1 LGLRKPLLK
10 VIMQI
15 LQHIPV
21 WVFALLIGL
30 IALGLVQTRTR
41 HIRKQRL
48 LGINIAL
55 TVFTLVGVVQQWQL
69 TPWLALSLLSWAAM
83 GLLVAWALGQGA
95 APEGARFEPETR
107 RFTVPGSWLP
117 LTLFMAIFACKFVVG
132 MLSATV
138 PEQLHSMQAAIGIS
152 ALYGLFSGVLNAR
165 ALKLLQLPKH
175 PSHPQK
181 DFP

>member
-1 LGLRKPLLK
+1 
-10 VIMQI
+10 MQI

-55 TVFTLVGVVQQWQL
+55 TVFTLVGVVQQWRL
-69 TPWLALSLLSWAAM
+69 TPWLALSLLSWATM

-117 LTLFMAIFACKFVVG
+117 LTLFMTIFACKFAVG
-132 MLSATV
+132 MTTAMAPDLLDSLS
-138 PEQLHSMQAAIGIS
+138 AAIGVS
-152 ALYGLFSGVLNAR
+152 ALYGLLSGVLNAKAWR
-165 ALKLLQLPKH
+165 LLKLEH
-175 PSHPQK
+175 VA
-181 DFP
+181 

>member
-1 LGLRKPLLK
+1 
-10 VIMQI
+10 MQI

-55 TVFTLVGVVQQWQL
+55 TVFTLVGVVQQWRP
-69 TPWLALSLLSWAAM
+69 TPWLGLGLLSWAAAC
-83 GLLVAWALGQGA
+83 LLVTWALGQSA
-95 APEGARFEPETR
+95 APAGASYDPETR

-117 LTLFMAIFACKFVVG
+117 LALFMTIFACKFAVG
-132 MLSATV
+132 MTTAMAPDLLDSLS
-138 PEQLHSMQAAIGIS
+138 AAIGVS
-152 ALYGLFSGVLNAR
+152 ALYGLLSGLLNAKAWR
-165 ALKLLQLPKH
+165 LLKLEH
-175 PSHPQK
+175 NA
-181 DFP
+181 

>member
-1 LGLRKPLLK
+1 
-10 VIMQI
+10 MQT

-55 TVFTLVGVVQQWQL
+55 TVFTLVGVIQQWRP
-69 TPWLALSLLSWAAM
+69 TPWLGLGLLSWAAVC
-83 GLLVAWALGQGA
+83 LLVTWSLGQSA
-95 APEGARFEPETR
+95 APAGASYDPETR

-117 LTLFMAIFACKFVVG
+117 LALFMTIFACKFAVG
-132 MLSATV
+132 MTTAMAPDLLDSLS
-138 PEQLHSMQAAIGIS
+138 AAIGVS
-152 ALYGLFSGVLNAR
+152 ALYGLLSGVLNAKAWR
-165 ALKLLQLPKH
+165 LLKLEH
-175 PSHPQK
+175 VA
-181 DFP
+181 

>member
-1 LGLRKPLLK
+1 
-10 VIMQI
+10 MQI

-55 TVFTLVGVVQQWQL
+55 TVFTLVGVIQQWRL

-95 APEGARFEPETR
+95 APVGASYDPETQ

-117 LTLFMAIFACKFVVG
+117 LTLFMTIFACKFAVG
-132 MLSATV
+132 MTTAMAPDLLDSLS
-138 PEQLHSMQAAIGIS
+138 AAIGVS
-152 ALYGLFSGVLNAR
+152 ALYGLLSGILNAR
-165 ALKLLQLPKH
+165 AWRLLKLEH
-175 PSHPQK
+175 VA
-181 DFP
+181 

>member
-1 LGLRKPLLK
+1 
-10 VIMQI
+10 MQI

-41 HIRKQRL
+41 HVRKQRL

-55 TVFTLVGVVQQWQL
+55 TVFTLVGVVQQWRL

-95 APEGARFEPETR
+95 APEGASFEPETR

-117 LTLFMAIFACKFVVG
+117 LTLFMTIFACKFAVG
-132 MLSATV
+132 MTTAMAPDLLDSLS
-138 PEQLHSMQAAIGIS
+138 AAIGVS
-152 ALYGLFSGVLNAR
+152 ALYGLLSGVLNAKAWR
-165 ALKLLQLPKH
+165 LLKLEH
-175 PSHPQK
+175 VA
-181 DFP
+181 

>member
-1 LGLRKPLLK
+1 
-10 VIMQI
+10 MQT

-55 TVFTLVGVVQQWQL
+55 TVFTLVGVVQQWRL

-95 APEGARFEPETR
+95 APEGASFEPETR

-117 LTLFMAIFACKFVVG
+117 LTLFMTIFACKFAVG
-132 MLSATV
+132 MTTAMAPDLLDSLS
-138 PEQLHSMQAAIGIS
+138 AAIGVS
-152 ALYGLFSGVLNAR
+152 ALYGLLSGVLNAKAWR
-165 ALKLLQLPKH
+165 LLKLQNAA
-175 PSHPQK
+175 
-181 DFP
+181 